1 MSKLLKNVLFIAV
14 FVLLVFFVFQK
25 INILPSFKDIFSSK
39 PVLIEETPVLIKEIN
54 TLAQLMTITYSDEV
68 VTDTVKWG
76 LGIPSLIPIIGGS
89 MLSPALDKLVIIG
102 RGRVIAG
109 TDLKKMQDQDI
120 TQTGDSIYIRLPSST
135 ILETILNP
143 SDFET
148 FIEKGTWS
156 EAAVT
161 ALKVKIRNEMN
172 DRAMKQ
178 NILRQADARSKNIM
192 ETFLKNTGFEKVEVH
207 FK

>member
-172 DRAMKQ
+172 DRAIKQ